1 LLRFFVGLLLG
12 VVLGG
17 GATYVVLARK
27 SDAPPAV
34 AAVAAA
40 DAGVDAKGKKKRG
53 KPGARR
59 PGAAPGTVF
68 EGDEADYSDEPIP
81 ELTAA
86 DLAQGVEGDSLK
98 PRTRDVDLSAGAEE
112 ARDLGQ
118 DEIDGTFGHA
128 AANISGCIKE
138 ARGAAPVTGRIS
150 VGVLVDPQGKV
161 ARTRVEAPAWLLRHG
176 LYRCIR
182 KEVATL
188 RFPAVGKDTVVS
200 VPFDLQ

>member
-1 LLRFFVGLLLG
+1 MLRFLAGMLLG

-27 SDAPPAV
+27 GDAPPAV

-68 EGDEADYSDEPIP
+68 EGDDVDSDEPIP

-86 DLAQGVEGDSLK
+86 DLAQGVEGDALK

-112 ARDLGQ
+112 SRDLGQ
-118 DEIDGTFGHA
+118 DEIDGTFGQA
-128 AANISGCIKE
+128 AANITRCIKE
-138 ARGAAPVTGRIS
+138 ARGPAPVTGRIS

-161 ARTRVEAPAWLLRHG
+161 ARTRVEAPAYLLRHG
-176 LYRCIR
+176 LYKCVR

-188 RFPAVGKDTVVS
+188 RFPAVGRDTVVT